1 MSQTVPHC
9 LGVPPTVLLL
19 DDDTQ
24 FRLSVTPA
32 LEAFGLRVLNATKGS
47 IARTMLEEEEPSLL
61 IVDGLLPDT
70 NGIVWI
76 EALRADGF
84 MVPIIFVSAFYR
96 DLTTF
101 KHLTRDLDVLRVFH
115 KPVTID
121 RFAREVASAV
131 SAPMSLTPAANRPED
146 DPADRVL
153 YPDEASEPGVDAAK
167 ARQSYTSLL
176 PIAADN
182 LTGAIQRVH
191 SESDRSS
198 VVAEALRQAHDL
210 HGAAQTHGFAEI
222 SEAVGRIESQLRH
235 LQKSGQ
241 LDWSTMFES
250 IDAVRVHAAAAV
262 GRRVDTG
269 SMAAAPPSVTP
280 AASFLL
286 HRPVPKDFVPTLL
299 VLEDDPAMIAYLRS
313 ALDEVLVHLRSVST
327 VDEAL
332 KIASRTAPTAVLVG
346 WPLAER
352 EALPRFLQMFR
363 SLHGCT
369 EVPVILL
376 SVDDDPHTRAL
387 AAQLGVDIFLPH
399 PIELVRLHHAIVTAV
414 ERAMTPRPKVAVLRD
429 PDAARQIEEA
439 GIECF
444 LYFSFDELLRE
455 IDIQC
460 PDAVLLG
467 SGVTGKQVPAII
479 RMSAWDSDFAQMCF
493 DYSPLVSEPEISE
506 PLVRASGWLVHLH
519 READR
524 MARLRRQQLR
534 CSQTG
539 LLARVASVAALEAGL
554 SSAQRNGRTYS
565 IGLIQ
570 ATGLEGLDHVKERRL
585 RTHLGRLIYGRFRR
599 EDVRGRWD
607 GNTFVVGFDG
617 SSTRAVVEV
626 VRRLQEDVD
635 TQRTRQP
642 EELSFLH
649 IAVGLSSYPLDGDT
663 SRSLILAAHERL
675 ETAVK
680 RDPDALVWR

>member
-1 MSQTVPHC
+1 
-9 LGVPPTVLLL
+9 
-19 DDDTQ
+19 
-24 FRLSVTPA
+24 
-32 LEAFGLRVLNATKGS
+32 LNATKGT
-47 IARTMLEEEEPSLL
+47 IARALLEEEEPSLL

-76 EALRADGF
+76 ENLRRDGIHIP
-84 MVPIIFVSAFYR
+84 VIFVSAFYR
-96 DLTTF
+96 DLPTF
-101 KHLTRDLDVLRVFH
+101 KHLTDDLDVIKVFH
-115 KPVTID
+115 KPIAVD
-121 RFAREVASAV
+121 RFAREVANAV
-131 SAPMSLTPAANRPED
+131 SAPMSLTPAANHPQE

-153 YPDEASEPGVDAAK
+153 FPDEPSEPGANAEEAK
-167 ARQSYTSLL
+167 RSYTSLL

-182 LTGAIQRVH
+182 LTGAIRRVH
-191 SESDRSS
+191 SEADRSN

-222 SEAVGRIESQLRH
+222 SDAVGRIEAQLRH
-235 LQKSGQ
+235 LQKSGR
-241 LDWSTMFES
+241 LDWTTMFES
-250 IDAVRVHAAAAV
+250 IDEVRIHAAAAV
-262 GRRVDTG
+262 GRPADAQ
-269 SMAAAPPSVTP
+269 SIAAAPPSVTP
-280 AASFLL
+280 AASFFL

-313 ALDEVLVHLRSVST
+313 ALDEVLVHLRPVST

-332 KIASRTAPTAVLVG
+332 KIAGRSAPTAVLVG
-346 WPLAER
+346 WPLEDR

-363 SLHGCT
+363 SLQGCT
-369 EVPVILL
+369 EAPVILL

-399 PIELVRLHHAIVTAV
+399 PIELVRLHHAIGTAV
-414 ERAMTPRPKVAVLRD
+414 DRAMTPSPKVAVLRD

-439 GIECF
+439 GIECL
-444 LYFSFDELLRE
+444 LYLSFDELLRE

-479 RMSAWDSDFAQMCF
+479 RMSAWDSDFSLLCF
-493 DYSPLVSEPEISE
+493 DDSPLAGETEISDS
-506 PLVRASGWLVHLH
+506 LNRASGWLANLH
-519 READR
+519 REAER

-539 LLARVASVAALEAGL
+539 LLARSGAAAALEAGL
-554 SSAQRNGRTYS
+554 SAAQRNGRTYS

-570 ATGLEGLDHVKERRL
+570 ATGLDGLDHVRARRL
-585 RTHLGRLIYGRFRR
+585 RSHLGRLIYGRFRR

-607 GNTFVVGFDG
+607 GDTFVVGFDG
-617 SSTRAVVEV
+617 SSARAVVEV
-626 VRRLQEDVD
+626 VRRLQEDLD

-649 IAVGLSSYPLDGDT
+649 SSVGLASYPLDGDT
-663 SRSLILAAHERL
+663 TRSLILAAHERL
-675 ETAVK
+675 EMAVE
-680 RDPDALVWR
+680 RDPDTLVWR

>member
-1 MSQTVPHC
+1 MA
-9 LGVPPTVLLL
+9 PTVLLL

-24 FRLSVTPA
+24 FRSSVTPA
-32 LEAFGLRVLNATKGS
+32 LEAFGLRVLSATKGT
-47 IARTMLEEEEPSLL
+47 IARALLEEEEPSLL
-61 IVDGLLPDT
+61 IVDGLLPDI

-76 EALRADGF
+76 EELRADGIHIP
-84 MVPIIFVSAFYR
+84 VIFVSAFYR

-101 KHLTRDLDVLRVFH
+101 THLTRDLDVTRVFH
-115 KPVTID
+115 KPITVD

-131 SAPMSLTPAANRPED
+131 SAPMSLTPAAHRPAE

-153 YPDEASEPGVDAAK
+153 YPEEASEPGVDPEQAK
-167 ARQSYTSLL
+167 RSYTSLL

-182 LTGAIQRVH
+182 LTGAIRRVH
-191 SESDRSS
+191 SEADRTS
-198 VVAEALRQAHDL
+198 VLAEALRQAHDL
-210 HGAAQTHGFAEI
+210 HGAAQTHGFGEI
-222 SEAVGRIESQLRH
+222 SDAVGRIESELRH
-235 LQKSGQ
+235 LQKSGR
-241 LDWSTMFES
+241 LDWTAMFES

-262 GRRVDTG
+262 GRPVDATTL
-269 SMAAAPPSVTP
+269 AAAPPSVTP
-280 AASFLL
+280 AATFFL
-286 HRPVPKDFVPTLL
+286 HRPVPTDFVPTLL

-313 ALDEVLVHLRSVST
+313 ALDEVLVHLRPTST

-332 KIASRTAPTAVLVG
+332 KVAGRNPPTAVLVG
-346 WPLAER
+346 WPLEDR
-352 EALPRFLQMFR
+352 EALPRFLPMLR
-363 SLHGCT
+363 GLHGCAET
-369 EVPVILL
+369 PVILL
-376 SVDDDPHTRAL
+376 SVDEDPHTRAL

-399 PIELVRLHHAIVTAV
+399 PIELVRLHHAISTAV
-414 ERAMTPRPKVAVLRD
+414 DKAMTPRPKVAVLRD

-479 RMSAWDSDFAQMCF
+479 RMSAWDSDFALLCF
-493 DYSPLVSEPEISE
+493 DDSSLTTEPGISE
-506 PLVRASGWLVHLH
+506 PLSRAGGWLVNLH

-539 LLARVASVAALEAGL
+539 LLARPGAVAALEVGL

-565 IGLIQ
+565 LGLIQ
-570 ATGLEGLDHVKERRL
+570 ATGLDGLDHVKARRL

-607 GNTFVVGFDG
+607 EDTFVVGFDG
-617 SSTRAVVEV
+617 SSARAVVEV
-626 VRRLQEDVD
+626 VRRLQEDLD
-635 TQRTRQP
+635 AQRTRQP

-649 IAVGLSSYPLDGDT
+649 VAVGLSSYPLDGDT
-663 SRSLILAAHERL
+663 IRSLILAGHERL
-675 ETAVK
+675 ETAVE
-680 RDPDALVWR
+680 RGPDTLVWR

>member
-1 MSQTVPHC
+1 
-9 LGVPPTVLLL
+9 VPPTVLLL

-24 FRLSVTPA
+24 FRSSVTPA

-47 IARTMLEEEEPSLL
+47 IARALLEEEEPSLL

-76 EALRADGF
+76 ERLRDDGINI
-84 MVPIIFVSAFYR
+84 PIIFVSAFYR

-101 KHLTRDLDVLRVFH
+101 KHLTSELDVIKVFH
-115 KPVTID
+115 KPVAVE
-121 RFAREVASAV
+121 RFAREVANAV
-131 SAPMSLTPAANRPED
+131 SAPMSLTPAANRPAD

-153 YPDEASEPGVDAAK
+153 FPDEDSEPGVDAEKAK
-167 ARQSYTSLL
+167 QSYTSLL

-182 LTGAIQRVH
+182 LTGAIRRVH
-191 SESDRSS
+191 SDADRTS

-222 SEAVGRIESQLRH
+222 SEAVGRIETQLRH
-235 LQKSGQ
+235 LQKSGR
-241 LDWSTMFES
+241 LDWMTMFES
-250 IDAVRVHAAAAV
+250 IDEVRVHAAAAV
-262 GRRVDTG
+262 GRPVDTG

-280 AASFLL
+280 AATFFL

-313 ALDEVLVHLRSVST
+313 ALDEVLVHLRPVST

-332 KIASRTAPTAVLVG
+332 KVASRNPPTAVLVG
-346 WPLAER
+346 WPLEDR
-352 EALPRFLQMFR
+352 EALPKFFQMFR

-369 EVPVILL
+369 EAPVILL

-399 PIELVRLHHAIVTAV
+399 PIELVRLHHAIGTAV

-467 SGVTGKQVPAII
+467 SSVAGKQVPAII
-479 RMSAWDSDFAQMCF
+479 RMSAWESDFALLCF
-493 DYSPLVSEPEISE
+493 DDSPLANEPEVSEP
-506 PLVRASGWLVHLH
+506 LGRAAGWLVSLH
-519 READR
+519 REAER

-539 LLARVASVAALEAGL
+539 LLARSGAVAALEAGL

-565 IGLIQ
+565 LGLLQ
-570 ATGLEGLDHVKERRL
+570 ATGLEGLDHVKARRL
-585 RTHLGRLIYGRFRR
+585 RTHLGRLIYGRLRR

-607 GNTFVVGFDG
+607 GDTFVVGFDG
-617 SSTRAVVEV
+617 SSARAVVEV
-626 VRRLQEDVD
+626 VRRLQEDLD
-635 TQRTRQP
+635 AQRTRQP

-649 IAVGLSSYPLDGDT
+649 AAVGLASYPLDGDT
-663 SRSLILAAHERL
+663 TRALILAAHERL
-675 ETAVK
+675 ETAVE
-680 RDPDALVWR
+680 RDSDALVWR

>member
-1 MSQTVPHC
+1 M
-9 LGVPPTVLLL
+9 PPTVLLL

-24 FRLSVTPA
+24 FRSSVTPA

-47 IARTMLEEEEPSLL
+47 IARALLEEEQPSLL

-76 EALRADGF
+76 EELRHDGIQ
-84 MVPIIFVSAFYR
+84 VPVIFVSAFFR

-101 KHLTRDLDVLRVFH
+101 KHLTRDLDVIKVFH
-115 KPVTID
+115 KPVAVD

-131 SAPMSLTPAANRPED
+131 SAPMSLTPAAHRRAE
-146 DPADRVL
+146 DPADRIL
-153 YPDEASEPGVDAAK
+153 FPDEPSEPGVDPERAK
-167 ARQSYTSLL
+167 ESYTSLL

-182 LTGAIQRVH
+182 LTGAIRRVH
-191 SESDRSS
+191 SGADRSS

-222 SEAVGRIESQLRH
+222 SEAVGRIETQLRH
-235 LQKSGQ
+235 LQKSGR
-241 LDWSTMFES
+241 LDWTTMFQS
-250 IDAVRVHAAAAV
+250 IDEVRGHAAAAV
-262 GRRVDTG
+262 GRPEDTG
-269 SMAAAPPSVTP
+269 AMAAAPPSVTP
-280 AASFLL
+280 AASFFL
-286 HRPVPKDFVPTLL
+286 HRPVPKDFVPTLM

-313 ALDEVLVHLRSVST
+313 ALDEVLVHLRPVST

-332 KIASRTAPTAVLVG
+332 KIAGRNPPTAVLVG
-346 WPLAER
+346 WPLEDR

-369 EVPVILL
+369 QAPVILL

-399 PIELVRLHHAIVTAV
+399 PIELVRLHHAIGTAV
-414 ERAMTPRPKVAVLRD
+414 ERAMTPSPRVAVLRD

-455 IDIQC
+455 VDMQC
-460 PDAVLLG
+460 PDAILLG

-479 RMSAWDSDFAQMCF
+479 RMSAWDSDFSLMCF
-493 DYSPLVSEPEISE
+493 DDSPLAGETEISE
-506 PLVRASGWLVHLH
+506 LLSRATGWLANLH
-519 READR
+519 REAER

-539 LLARVASVAALEAGL
+539 LLARSGAVAALESGL
-554 SSAQRNGRTYS
+554 ASAQRNGHTYS
-565 IGLIQ
+565 LGLIQ
-570 ATGLEGLDHVKERRL
+570 ATGLDGLDHVRARRL
-585 RTHLGRLIYGRFRR
+585 RAHLGRLIYGRFRR

-617 SSTRAVVEV
+617 SSARAVVEV
-626 VRRLQEDVD
+626 VRRLQEDLD
-635 TQRTRQP
+635 AQRTRNP

-649 IAVGLSSYPLDGDT
+649 LAVGLASYPLDGDT

-675 ETAVK
+675 ETAVE
-680 RDPDALVWR
+680 REPDALVWR

>member
-1 MSQTVPHC
+1 
-9 LGVPPTVLLL
+9 
-19 DDDTQ
+19 
-24 FRLSVTPA
+24 
-32 LEAFGLRVLNATKGS
+32 VLNATKGS
-47 IARTMLEEEEPSLL
+47 IARTLLEEEEPSLL

-76 EALRADGF
+76 EKLREDGF
-84 MVPIIFVSAFYR
+84 KIPIIFVSAFYR

-101 KHLTRDLDVLRVFH
+101 KHLTRDLDVIKVFH
-115 KPVTID
+115 KPVTTD
-121 RFAREVASAV
+121 RFARAVATAV
-131 SAPMSLTPAANRPED
+131 SAPMSLTPAANRRED

-153 YPDEASEPGVDAAK
+153 YPDEPSEPGVDAEKAK
-167 ARQSYTSLL
+167 QSYTSLL

-182 LTGAIQRVH
+182 LTGAIRRVH
-191 SESDRSS
+191 SEVDRTS

-210 HGAAQTHGFAEI
+210 HGAAETHGFAEI
-222 SEAVGRIESQLRH
+222 SEAVGRIESQLRD
-235 LQKSGQ
+235 LQKSGR
-241 LDWSTMFES
+241 LDWTTMFES
-250 IDAVRVHAAAAV
+250 IDAVRVHAATAV

-269 SMAAAPPSVTP
+269 PIAAAPPSVTP
-280 AASFLL
+280 AASFFL
-286 HRPVPKDFVPTLL
+286 HRPVPSDFVPTLL

-313 ALDEVLVHLRSVST
+313 ALDEVLVHLWPAST
-327 VDEAL
+327 VEEAL
-332 KIASRTAPTAVLVG
+332 KIARRNPPTAVLVG
-346 WPLAER
+346 WPLGER

-363 SLHGCT
+363 TLHGCT
-369 EVPVILL
+369 EAPVILL

-399 PIELVRLHHAIVTAV
+399 PIELVRLHHAIATAV

-455 IDIQC
+455 IDIEC

-467 SGVTGKQVPAII
+467 SGVAGKQVPAIL
-479 RMSAWDSDFAQMCF
+479 RMSAWDSDFALLCF
-493 DYSPLVSEPEISE
+493 DDSPLVNEPEVGE
-506 PLVRASGWLVHLH
+506 PLGRASGWLVHLH
-519 READR
+519 RDAER

-539 LLARVASVAALEAGL
+539 LLARSGSVAALEAGL

-565 IGLIQ
+565 IGLLQ
-570 ATGLEGLDHVKERRL
+570 ATGLEGLDHVKARFL
-585 RTHLGRLIYGRFRR
+585 QTHLGRLIYGRFRR

-617 SSTRAVVEV
+617 ASARAVVEV
-626 VRRLQEDVD
+626 VRRLKDDLDV
-635 TQRTRQP
+635 QRTRQP

-649 IAVGLSSYPLDGDT
+649 VAAGLSSYPLDGDT

-675 ETAVK
+675 ETAVE

>member
-1 MSQTVPHC
+1 M
-9 LGVPPTVLLL
+9 PPTVLLI

-24 FRLSVTPA
+24 FRSSVTPA

-47 IARTMLEEEEPSLL
+47 IARVLLEEEEPSLL

-76 EALRADGF
+76 ENLRGDGF
-84 MVPIIFVSAFYR
+84 KVPIIFVSAFYR

-101 KHLTRDLDVLRVFH
+101 KHLTRDLDVIKVFH
-115 KPVTID
+115 KPVTVD
-121 RFAREVASAV
+121 RFAREVANAV

-153 YPDEASEPGVDAAK
+153 YPDEASEPGVDAEK

-182 LTGAIQRVH
+182 LTGAIRRVH
-191 SESDRSS
+191 SEADRTS

-210 HGAAQTHGFAEI
+210 HGAAQTHGFADI
-222 SEAVGRIESQLRH
+222 SEAVGRIETQLRH
-235 LQKSGQ
+235 LQKSGR
-241 LDWSTMFES
+241 LDWTTMFES
-250 IDAVRVHAAAAV
+250 IDEVRVHAAAAV
-262 GRRVDTG
+262 GRPVDTG

-280 AASFLL
+280 AATFFL

-313 ALDEVLVHLRSVST
+313 ALDEVLVHLRPVST

-332 KIASRTAPTAVLVG
+332 KIAARNPPTAVLVG
-346 WPLAER
+346 WPLEDR

-363 SLHGCT
+363 SLHACT
-369 EVPVILL
+369 EAPVVLL

-399 PIELVRLHHAIVTAV
+399 PIELVRLHHAISTAV
-414 ERAMTPRPKVAVLRD
+414 DRAMTPRPKVAVLRD

-444 LYFSFDELLRE
+444 LYLSFDELLRE
-455 IDIQC
+455 IDVQC

-479 RMSAWDSDFAQMCF
+479 RMSAWDSDFALLCF
-493 DYSPLVSEPEISE
+493 DDSPLANEPEVGE
-506 PLVRASGWLVHLH
+506 PLGRASAWLVELH
-519 READR
+519 REAER

-539 LLARVASVAALEAGL
+539 LLARSGAVAALEAGL
-554 SSAQRNGRTYS
+554 STAQRNGRTYS

-570 ATGLEGLDHVKERRL
+570 ATGLDGLDHVKARRL

-607 GNTFVVGFDG
+607 GDTFVVGFDG
-617 SSTRAVVEV
+617 SSARAVVDV
-626 VRRLQEDVD
+626 VRRLQEDLD
-635 TQRTRQP
+635 AQRTRQP

-649 IAVGLSSYPLDGDT
+649 MAVGLASYPLDGDT
-663 SRSLILAAHERL
+663 TRSLILAAHERL
-675 ETAVK
+675 ETAVE
-680 RDPDALVWR
+680 RDPDGLVWR